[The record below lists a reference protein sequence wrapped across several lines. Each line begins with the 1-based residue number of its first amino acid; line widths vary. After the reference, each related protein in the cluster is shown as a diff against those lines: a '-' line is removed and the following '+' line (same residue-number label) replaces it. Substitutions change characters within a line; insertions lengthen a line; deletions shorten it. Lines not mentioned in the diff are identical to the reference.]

1 MWRCE
6 DCELTI
12 CDTNITNSVDR
23 QQISAPKTGQT
34 RTTLLLIAIPAGQRG
49 MSSAAGCRVPT
60 LAQSRKWSLVELMF
74 HLLGRDG
81 RLEVSILHSV
91 LYYKLMCHLYAEQ
104 ISCLHKYKIL

>member
-49 MSSAAGCRVPT
+49 MSRRCRLPSADTGTVEEVEFSGANVPLT
-60 LAQSRKWSLVELMF
+60 GPRWSARGFYSPQCFILQVNVPFVCGTNLMPP
-74 HLLGRDG
+74 
-81 RLEVSILHSV
+81 
-91 LYYKLMCHLYAEQ
+91 
-104 ISCLHKYKIL
+104 